1 MPGIGQYNHRMMEVS
16 LFESKDSPIGRSTLL
31 NYPTPDSKQNDIAI
45 STDSHKVKQVQ
56 YITKDKLLFC
66 FE

>member
-1 MPGIGQYNHRMMEVS
+1 MMEVS

-31 NYPTPDSKQNDIAI
+31 NYPTPDSKRNDIAI